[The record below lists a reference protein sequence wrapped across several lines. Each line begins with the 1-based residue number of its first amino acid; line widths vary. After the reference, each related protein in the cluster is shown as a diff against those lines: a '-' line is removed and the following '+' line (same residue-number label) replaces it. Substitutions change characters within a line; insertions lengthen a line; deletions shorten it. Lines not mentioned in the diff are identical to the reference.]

1 MNYKDF
7 NIAVKPDVF
16 SVDFKDK
23 TFSVRSWLSTAAKIE
38 FIQFVVSHAMNPDHG
53 TFSPVIT
60 SVFETIAYIKYFT
73 DIEFNDEDLNNP
85 GQLADEIIHSGLLQ
99 EIKGIVEFQD
109 SHEWNEISLLL
120 LDTISAVERFNASFA
135 GTMTAMSGNATEL
148 GDQLDS
154 IIEKLKN
161 KEGLEEITAIKEFMD
176 KTE

>member
-1 MNYKDF
+1 MNFKDL
-7 NIAVKPDVF
+7 NIAVEPVKGEF
-16 SVDFKDK
+16 
-23 TFSVRSWLSTAAKIE
+23 TFHGETISVRSWLPTAAKIE
-38 FIQFVVSHAMNPDHG
+38 FIQFVIGHAMNPDHG
-53 TFSPVIT
+53 TFSPAV
-60 SVFETIAYIKYFT
+60 VECFETIAYIKYFT

-99 EIKGIVEFQD
+99 MVKGTVEFQD

-154 IIEKLKN
+154 IMEKLKN
-161 KEGLEEITAIKEFMD
+161 KEGLEEIAAIREFMD

>member
-1 MNYKDF
+1 MNFKDL
-7 NIAVKPDVF
+7 NIAVEPAKSEV
-16 SVDFKDK
+16 
-23 TFSVRSWLSTAAKIE
+23 TYHGETISVRSWLPTDAKIE

-73 DIEFNDEDLNNP
+73 DIEFSDEDLSNP

-99 EIKGIVEFQD
+99 MVKGTVEFQD

-154 IIEKLKN
+154 IMEKLKN
-161 KEGLEEITAIKEFMD
+161 KEGLEEIAAIKEFMD

>member
-7 NIAVKPDVF
+7 NIAVEPNVIPIK
-16 SVDFKDK
+16 FKDK
-23 TFSVRSWLSTAAKIE
+23 TISVRSWLPTAAKIE
-38 FIQFVVSHAMNPDHG
+38 LIQFVIGHVMNPDHG
-53 TFSPVIT
+53 TFSPAV
-60 SVFETIAYIKYFT
+60 VECFETIAYIKYFT

-148 GDQLDS
+148 GNQLDS
-154 IIEKLKN
+154 IMEKLKN
-161 KEGLEEITAIKEFMD
+161 KEGLEEIAAIREFMD

>member
-23 TFSVRSWLSTAAKIE
+23 TFSVRSCLSAAAKLE
-38 FIQFVVSHAMNPDHG
+38 FIQFVIGHAMNPDHG
-53 TFSPVIT
+53 TFSPAV
-60 SVFETIAYIKYFT
+60 VECFETIAYIKYFT
-73 DIEFNDEDLNNP
+73 DIEFNDEDLVNP
-85 GQLADEIIHSGLLQ
+85 GELADMIIHSDLL
-99 EIKGIVEFQD
+99 GIVQRTVESYD
-109 SHEWNEISLLL
+109 RNEWIDISLLL
-120 LDTISAVERFNASFA
+120 DETINNIERFNASFA

-154 IIEKLKN
+154 IMEKLKN
-161 KEGLEEITAIKEFMD
+161 KEGLEEIAAIKEFMD

>member
-1 MNYKDF
+1 MDYKDL
-7 NIAVKPDVF
+7 NIVVEPVKGEF
-16 SVDFKDK
+16 
-23 TFSVRSWLSTAAKIE
+23 TFHGETISVRSWLPTATKIE
-38 FIQFVVSHAMNPDHG
+38 FIQFVIGHAMNPDHG
-53 TFSPVIT
+53 TFSPAV
-60 SVFETIAYIKYFT
+60 VDCFETIAYIKYFT
-73 DIEFNDEDLNNP
+73 DIEFSDEDLSNP
-85 GQLADEIIHSGLLQ
+85 SQLADEIIHSGLLQ

-154 IIEKLKN
+154 IMEKLKN
-161 KEGLEEITAIKEFMD
+161 KEGLEEIAAIKEFMD

>member
-1 MNYKDF
+1 MNYRDF
-7 NIAVKPDVF
+7 NIVVKSDAIPVK
-16 SVDFKDK
+16 FKDK
-23 TFSVRSWLSTAAKIE
+23 TISVRSWLSTAEKIE
-38 FIQFVVSHAMNPDHG
+38 FIQFVISHAMNPDHG
-53 TFSPVIT
+53 TFSPAVIDC
-60 SVFETIAYIKYFT
+60 FETIAYIKYFT
-73 DIEFNDEDLNNP
+73 DIEFSDEDLSNP

-99 EIKGIVEFQD
+99 EVKGTVEFQD

-154 IIEKLKN
+154 IMEKLKN

>member
-23 TFSVRSWLSTAAKIE
+23 TFSVRSWLSTAEKIE
-38 FIQFVVSHAMNPDHG
+38 FIQFVIGHAMNPDHG
-53 TFSPVIT
+53 TFSPAV
-60 SVFETIAYIKYFT
+60 VECFETIAYIKYFT

-99 EIKGIVEFQD
+99 MVKGTVEFQD
-109 SHEWNEISLLL
+109 SHEWTNISLLL
-120 LDTISAVERFNASFA
+120 CDTISAVAHFNASFA
-135 GTMTAMSGNATEL
+135 GTMTAMSGNATDL

-154 IIEKLKN
+154 IMEKLKN
-161 KEGLEEITAIKEFMD
+161 KEGLEEIAAIKEFMD

>member
-1 MNYKDF
+1 MNFKDL
-7 NIAVKPDVF
+7 NIAVEPNVIPIK
-16 SVDFKDK
+16 FKDK
-23 TFSVRSWLSTAAKIE
+23 TISVWSWLPTATKIE
-38 FIQFVVSHAMNPDHG
+38 FIQFVIGHAMNPDHG
-53 TFSPVIT
+53 TFSPAV
-60 SVFETIAYIKYFT
+60 VDCFETIAYIKYFT
-73 DIEFNDEDLNNP
+73 DIEFSDEDLSNP
-85 GQLADEIIHSGLLQ
+85 SQLADEIIHSGLLQ

-154 IIEKLKN
+154 IMEKLKN